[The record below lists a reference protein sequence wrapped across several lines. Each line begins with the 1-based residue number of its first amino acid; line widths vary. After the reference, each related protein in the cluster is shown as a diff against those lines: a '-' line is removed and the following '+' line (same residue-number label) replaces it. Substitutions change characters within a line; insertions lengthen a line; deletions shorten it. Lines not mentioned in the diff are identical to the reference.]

1 MKNDPNRDTCRFNAA
16 KEIICKHRD
25 RSIQITP
32 SETQRV
38 IGEKTEYGKELSAV
52 WDNIRWVNMSISQE
66 KRKWKKKVERI
77 IPEHFL
83 KIVKEIKLKA
93 QEIQRI

>member
-1 MKNDPNRDTCRFNAA
+1 MKNDSNRDTCRFNTA

-32 SETQRV
+32 RETQIV

-52 WDNIRWVNMSISQE
+52 WDNIRWVNMRVISISQE
-66 KRKWKKKVERI
+66 KRKWKKK
-77 IPEHFL
+77 
-83 KIVKEIKLKA
+83 
-93 QEIQRI
+93 